1 MFIGHEIHHIS
12 QTDSTMNYCKNL
24 AKSGGVHGTVVSADF
39 QTTGRGRFLRKWV
52 SSNSENLLLSI
63 LLKPD
68 INQINYLN
76 MAASLSIY
84 DVVSWAT
91 NYSPS
96 IKWPNDVLVEGQ
108 KLAGILI
115 ESEMIGN
122 KLNYAVLG
130 LGINVNHIPEE
141 HKDISNISTSLMHLT
156 NQTFS
161 RSLILKLL
169 LRRLNFYY
177 SLINQGKSLTKQWSD
192 KLITLGTD
200 IKLTI
205 LDNPEDKGISG
216 IALSVNEDGS
226 LNIKKCDGSI
236 FIASSGEVTLY
247 KP

>member
-24 AKSGGVHGTVVSADF
+24 AKAGGVHGTVVSADF
-39 QTTGRGRFLRKWV
+39 QTTGRGRFQRKWV
-52 SSNSENLLLSI
+52 SSNSQNLLLSI
-63 LLKPD
+63 LLKPN

-84 DVVSWAT
+84 DVASWAT

-115 ESEMIGN
+115 ESEMNGN

-130 LGINVNHIPEE
+130 IGINVNHIPKE
-141 HKDISNISTSLMHLT
+141 HKDISNISTSLKHLT
-156 NQTFS
+156 HQTFS

-177 SLINQGKSLTKQWSD
+177 SHINQGKSLTKR
-192 KLITLGTD
+192 
-200 IKLTI
+200 
-205 LDNPEDKGISG
+205 
-216 IALSVNEDGS
+216 
-226 LNIKKCDGSI
+226 
-236 FIASSGEVTLY
+236 
-247 KP
+247 

>member
-12 QTDSTMNYCKNL
+12 QTDSTMSYCKNL
-24 AKSGGVHGTVVSADF
+24 AKAGGVHGTVVSADF
-39 QTTGRGRFLRKWV
+39 QTTGRGRFQRKWV
-52 SSNSENLLLSI
+52 SSNSQNLLLSI
-63 LLKPD
+63 LLKPK

-76 MAASLSIY
+76 MAASLSIC
-84 DVVSWAT
+84 DVASWAT

-115 ESEMIGN
+115 ESEMNGN

-130 LGINVNHIPEE
+130 IGINVNHIPEE
-141 HKDISNISTSLMHLT
+141 HKDISNISTSLKHLT
-156 NQTFS
+156 HQTFS

-177 SLINQGKSLTKQWSD
+177 SHINQGKSLTKQWSD
-192 KLITLGTD
+192 KLITLGTN
-200 IKLTI
+200 IKLTR

-226 LNIKKCDGSI
+226 LNIKKCDGNI